1 MRRGFR
7 VGDYLM
13 VDDESGLTHYAS
25 EMVKRW
31 DGAMV
36 HRSNNEPRHPQE
48 FVKAY
53 PDPEGL
59 TIIRPDVPAE
69 APTNVIPTYVGATNI
84 PAPTGPASHLFDPGI
99 GDMIVGTDFV
109 VR

>member
-25 EMVKRW
+25 EMVRRW
-31 DGAMV
+31 DGLQV
-36 HRSNNEPRHPQE
+36 HETNNEIRQPQE
-48 FVKAY
+48 FVRAY

-59 TIIRPDVPAE
+59 RIIRPTEDVAKPF
-69 APTNVIPTYVGATNI
+69 NVIPTNVGGTDI
-84 PAPTGPASHLFDPGI
+84 PAPTGPASHLFNPGI
-99 GDMIVGTDFV
+99 GDMVIETSFV